1 MVSNPIKLAQD
12 PQRELEQLSLQLEQ
26 AVDYTPGSVQIDLS
40 EVVMVDSM
48 LLSQFLK
55 LHMRL
60 RRRGLQIELV
70 NVPSHCHK
78 SFVFARLDQF
88 FPVHEAEPEAPPP
101 VTGAGPAPRHVES

>member
-26 AVDYTPGSVQIDLS
+26 VVDYTPGSVQIDLS
-40 EVVMVDSM
+40 EVAMVDSM

-78 SFVFARLDQF
+78 SFVFARLDKF
-88 FPVHEAEPEAPPP
+88 FPVHEAEPEVPPP
-101 VTGAGPAPRHVES
+101 GTGAGPAPRHVES